1 MSEPTSAVKQPCA
14 KAPFHRLSIFLS
26 MDFSTVVLFR
36 HNFHTRRR
44 TCIWGDNPSVARMQA
59 QARTYLDKIPGLDLT
74 DVDWMNSDVL
84 LDAVNRPRNRRPT
97 YGELAGEY
105 I

>member
-1 MSEPTSAVKQPCA
+1 MNEPSAPTKPRA

-26 MDFSTVVLFR
+26 MDFSTIVLFR

-84 LDAVNRPRNRRPT
+84 LNAVNRPKSHRPGF
-97 YGELAGEY
+97 GEPAGEY